1 MLDDMLEG
9 EHLIDVLV
17 ESLLADFVQVLGER
31 NLFGRKSVELVVVN
45 ADRYLVGNIRPFRG
59 EI

>member
-1 MLDDMLEG
+1 MLEG

-17 ESLLADFVQVLGER
+17 ESLLADFVQVLGEG